1 MNAPVKPSGLSLS
14 SLRQKREPRGPN
26 LNHGNIHVQV
36 EAYIRDEKTN
46 IAVAV
51 QGINLKTG
59 EEVTIGLADGDRY
72 ARFYTS
78 ADDDMSIRLEAA
90 KKATRLRSTIG
101 EYAGKNG
108 NKSVPADGVI
118 TFSDVRRDHS
128 DQRLYGRWLNAVTT
142 DPNTEIALKGAF
154 QVNSFRAKDRNG
166 DAFTSYYIQGT
177 FPDRAKAGED
187 LTRDDVDMFL
197 SASLLHT
204 DAPLRTNIAV
214 TVALYGEVET
224 WVLKS
229 PMVRQEDGSVIT
241 ASGLEAAL
249 SAGLNGNDAL
259 AGAAVAATVG
269 IPFDQIKFGEK
280 ADVDACVQVYD
291 FVASG
296 EAKVVVTPGAT
307 MAPTKFQVMAFAG
320 QRQDQDGNIKSV
332 NNIDKHWPKR
342 GYEYGVVGLRYVSA
356 ASEQIIEPKVKAIFA
371 DERLADAKS
380 DFFVR
385 KDLNYIGEQTFN
397 AVYGPEVL
405 NRMRFENAAIAREEA
420 ALRENFENR
429 AEEPDEEYGND
440 YGNDYDYGDDAGP
453 AF

>member
-26 LNHGNIHVQV
+26 LNYGNIHLQV

-46 IAVAV
+46 VAVAV

-59 EEVTIGLADGDRY
+59 EEAIIGLADGDRY

-78 ADDDMSIRLEAA
+78 SNDDMSIRLETA
-90 KKATRLRSTIG
+90 KKATSGRATIS
-101 EYAGKNG
+101 EYAGKKG
-108 NKSVPADGVI
+108 NKTVPTDGVI

-128 DQRLYGRWLNAVTT
+128 NQLLYARWLNAVTT

-166 DAFTSYYIQGT
+166 DAFTSYYVQGI

-269 IPFDQIKFGEK
+269 IPFDQINFGEK
-280 ADVDACVQVYD
+280 ADVDACAQVYD

-296 EAKVVVTPGAT
+296 DAKVVVTPGAT
-307 MAPTKFQVMAFAG
+307 MAPTKYQALAFAG
-320 QRQDQDGNIKSV
+320 QRLDKEDKIVPV

-356 ASEQIIEPKVKAIFA
+356 ASEQIIEPKIKAIFA
-371 DERLADAKS
+371 DERLADVKS
-380 DFFVR
+380 DFYVR

-405 NRMRFENAAIAREEA
+405 TEMKLAASSSQ
-420 ALRENFENR
+420 NFENR
-429 AEEPDEEYGND
+429 SEDLEEDYSND
-440 YGNDYDYGDDAGP
+440 YGNDYNYGDDAGP